1 VYNDS
6 QISFYPNPTSGVLNV
21 SKSISDVV
29 IYDVI
34 GRKVYT
40 CASVEASM
48 DLTGLHAGQYFLV
61 GTVDGQRV
69 STKLMIKK

>member
-1 VYNDS
+1 
-6 QISFYPNPTSGVLNV
+6 
-21 SKSISDVV
+21 
-29 IYDVI
+29 
-34 GRKVYT
+34 
-40 CASVEASM
+40 M